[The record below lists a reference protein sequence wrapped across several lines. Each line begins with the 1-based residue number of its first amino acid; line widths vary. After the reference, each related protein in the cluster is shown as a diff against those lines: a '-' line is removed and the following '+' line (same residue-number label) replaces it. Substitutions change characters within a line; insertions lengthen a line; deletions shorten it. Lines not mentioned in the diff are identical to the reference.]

1 MASFRALR
9 LNLGTA
15 DTVESVLLDAD
26 TWLALEGEPER
37 RGPYVLGLDLGQ
49 SAAMTAA
56 AAYWPESLRLEIYA
70 AFPATPSLE
79 DRGTSD
85 GCGSIYRQSWDRGEL
100 QTFAGRVTPLGAF
113 LLHLAASLAGA
124 EIAGAASDMY
134 RQSEVLQALEEETLE
149 WNWSF
154 RRMGSGSQGS
164 ADVRAFQRAILR
176 GEFKT
181 LPSLL
186 MPLALK
192 STILRRDGNGNPAL
206 ERGNTGRIDVL
217 SACVLS
223 AGLAAGAAGDG
234 GFGISQVAF
243 G

>member
-1 MASFRALR
+1 MAV
-9 LNLGTA
+9 G
-15 DTVESVLLDAD
+15 
-26 TWLALEGEPER
+26 
-37 RGPYVLGLDLGQ
+37 VLG
-49 SAAMTAA
+49 A
-56 AAYWPESLRLEIYA
+56 
-70 AFPATPSLE
+70 
-79 DRGTSD
+79 
-85 GCGSIYRQSWDRGEL
+85 WD
-100 QTFAGRVTPLGAF
+100 Q
-113 LLHLAASLAGA
+113 
-124 EIAGAASDMY
+124 
-134 RQSEVLQALEEETLE
+134 
-149 WNWSF
+149 
-154 RRMGSGSQGS
+154 GSQGS